1 MEELKNYIDTAKK
14 QGASDVHLVSGAV
27 PMLRVH
33 GELSALK
40 KQVLEAVGV
49 QKIATALLNQSQLK
63 QLEQT
68 GDVDVGAVVSD
79 SGLRINIHK
88 QSLGLSLSI
97 RLIPSAIPTTEALLF
112 HQTMMNIP
120 ALEDGFVIVS
130 GATGSGKSTTLAAV
144 VEQINQTSA
153 RHIITLEDPI
163 EYRFV
168 NAKSLIEQRQ
178 LGEHFPS
185 FEKGLRHVLRQ
196 DPDVIVVGEMRD
208 PETISLALTAA
219 ETGHLV
225 LSTLHAPNAAEV
237 IERIVNVFEGVQQQ
251 QILVQLA
258 ATLKM
263 VVAQRLLPK
272 KGGGLVAAR
281 EVLTTTLAVQ
291 NAIRQNNLSVIRSSI
306 QTGKK
311 QGMISIDL
319 AIKELQ
325 KQGVLSP

>member
-1 MEELKNYIDTAKK
+1 MEELKLYIDAAQKK
-14 QGASDVHLVSGAV
+14 QASDVHLVSSAL
-27 PMLRVH
+27 PMMRVH
-33 GELSALK
+33 DELFAFK
-40 KQVLEAVGV
+40 KQPLEAQAV
-49 QKIATALLNQSQLK
+49 QKIATALLKQHQLK
-63 QLEQT
+63 QLETT
-68 GDVDVGAVVSD
+68 GDVDVGVVVSGV
-79 SGLRINIHK
+79 GLRINIHK
-88 QSLGLSLSI
+88 QSEGLSLAI
-97 RLIPSAIPTTEALLF
+97 RLISAVIPTPNQLGF
-112 HQTMMNIP
+112 HETMMRIP
-120 ALEDGFVIVS
+120 SIQDGFVIVS
-130 GATGSGKSTTLAAV
+130 GATGSGKSTTLASI
-144 VEQINQTSA
+144 VEQINQTSS

-163 EYRFV
+163 EYRFS

-178 LGEHFPS
+178 LGLHFPS

-237 IERIVNVFEGVQQQ
+237 VERIVNVFEGAQQQ

-258 ATLKM
+258 ATLRM

-281 EVLTTTLAVQ
+281 EVLTTTIAVQ

-311 QGMISIDL
+311 QGMISMDL

-325 KQGVLSP
+325 RQGFVE

>member
-1 MEELKNYIDTAKK
+1 MEELKSFIDTAQKK
-14 QGASDVHLVSGAV
+14 LASDVHLVAGAL
-27 PMLRVH
+27 PMMRVH
-33 GELSALK
+33 DELFAFK
-40 KQVLEAVGV
+40 KQSLDTLTVA
-49 QKIATALLNQSQLK
+49 KIATALLKQHQLK
-63 QLEQT
+63 QLET
-68 GDVDVGAVVSD
+68 MGDVDVGVVVSGV
-79 SGLRINIHK
+79 GLRINIHK
-88 QSLGLSLSI
+88 QSEGLSLAI
-97 RLIPSAIPTTEALLF
+97 RLIPATIPTSKELGF
-112 HQTMMNIP
+112 HETMMQIP
-120 ALEDGFVIVS
+120 MIEDGFVIVS
-130 GATGSGKSTTLAAV
+130 GATGSGKSTTLASI
-144 VEQINQTSA
+144 VEQINQTSS
-153 RHIITLEDPI
+153 RHIISLEDPI
-163 EYRFV
+163 EYRFS

-178 LGEHFPS
+178 LGLHFPS

-237 IERIVNVFEGVQQQ
+237 VERIVNVFEGVQQQ

-258 ATLKM
+258 ATLRM

-281 EVLTTTLAVQ
+281 EVLTSTIAVQ
-291 NAIRQNNLSVIRSSI
+291 NAIRQNNLSVIRSAI

-311 QGMISIDL
+311 QGMISMDL

-325 KQGVLSP
+325 RQGMVE

>member
-1 MEELKNYIDTAKK
+1 MEDLKVYIDGAKK
-14 QGASDVHLVSGAV
+14 QGASDVHLVSGAS

-33 GELSALK
+33 GQLSVLK
-40 KQVLEAVGV
+40 KQPLEAASV
-49 QKIATALLNQSQLK
+49 QKIATALLNQNQLK
-63 QLEQT
+63 LLEQT
-68 GDVDVGAVVSD
+68 GDVDVGATVSGV
-79 SGLRINIHK
+79 GLRINIHK
-88 QSLGLSLSI
+88 QSVGLSLAI
-97 RLIPSAIPTTEALLF
+97 RLIPEKIPSPAALFF
-112 HQTMMNIP
+112 HETMMQIP
-120 ALEDGFVIVS
+120 ILEDGFVIVS
-130 GATGSGKSTTLAAV
+130 GATGSGKSTTLAAII
-144 VEQINQTSA
+144 EQINQTSA
-153 RHIITLEDPI
+153 RHVITLEDPI
-163 EYRFV
+163 EYRFI

-178 LGEHFPS
+178 LGAHFPS

-237 IERIVNVFEGVQQQ
+237 IERIVNVFEGAEQQQ
-251 QILVQLA
+251 VLVQLA
-258 ATLKM
+258 ATMKM

-291 NAIRQNNLSVIRSSI
+291 NAIRQNNLSVVRSSI
-306 QTGKK
+306 QTGRK
-311 QGMISIDL
+311 QGMIGMDL

-325 KQGVLSP
+325 KQNLVE

>member
-1 MEELKNYIDTAKK
+1 MEELKTYIDSAKK
-14 QGASDVHLVSGAV
+14 QGASDVHLVSGAL

-33 GELSALK
+33 GELSILK
-40 KQVLEAVGV
+40 KQPLETAKV
-49 QKIATALLNQSQLK
+49 QKIATVLLNQAQLK

-68 GDVDVGAVVSD
+68 GDVDVGTVVSGV
-79 SGLRINIHK
+79 GLRVNIHK
-88 QSLGLSLSI
+88 QSSGLSLSI
-97 RLIPSAIPTTEALLF
+97 RLIPSTIPTPQALLF
-112 HQTMMNIP
+112 HETMMNIP
-120 ALEDGFVIVS
+120 MLDDGFVVVS
-130 GATGSGKSTTLAAV
+130 GATGSGKSTTLAAI
-144 VEQINQTSA
+144 VEEINQTSA

-163 EYRFV
+163 EYRFI

-178 LGEHFPS
+178 LGAHFPS

-208 PETISLALTAA
+208 PDTISLALTAA

-237 IERIVNVFEGVQQQ
+237 IERIVNVFDGARQQ
-251 QILVQLA
+251 QILIQLA
-258 ATLKM
+258 ATLKI

-311 QGMISIDL
+311 QGMISMDL
-319 AIKELQ
+319 ALKELE
-325 KQGVLSP
+325 KQGLVE